1 MTRRLLATFVLL
13 IAIAGLARAQQSAED
28 LYRLGRQ
35 QFERS
40 LYDEAIQSFR
50 AAARAS
56 GESCAK
62 CYFGISNAYL
72 RIGNPAASL
81 QNADIGIQQAKD
93 NAERA
98 GAHDLKGRILLLQA
112 GDDPQQLELAEHE
125 FREAMKLSPAR
136 VEARFN
142 LGLALLRQYKDKD
155 GLREIQTY
163 LADAPKGENADW
175 ARKLLAHPT
184 RLRATFAPDFKITT
198 ADGKTISLDQFAG
211 KYVVLDFW
219 ATWCPPCVASM
230 GDLRALHKKYA
241 DRLVLISI
249 SDDEDHDAWQH
260 FLSANEHKLDWPQF
274 FDMNHRIGSLYGINK
289 MPTYVVIDEEGAIV
303 QRVIGVNSKVS
314 VFSQLKAMIDGLMG
328 EKSSSPSE

>member
-1 MTRRLLATFVLL
+1 MTRHLLAIIV
-13 IAIAGLARAQQSAED
+13 IIAGSVGIAQTQQSAEE

-40 LYDEAIQSFR
+40 NYDQAIESFR
-50 AAARAS
+50 AAAHAS

-72 RIGNPAASL
+72 RIGYPAASL
-81 QNADIGIQQAKD
+81 QSAEIGIQQSKD
-93 NAERA
+93 DVERA

-112 GDDPQQLELAEHE
+112 GDDLQQLELAENE
-125 FREAMKLSPAR
+125 FREAIRLSPAR

-142 LGLALLRQYKDKD
+142 LGLTLLRQYKDNE
-155 GLREIQTY
+155 GVREIQTY
-163 LADAPKGENADW
+163 LAEAPKGENADW

-184 RLRATFAPDFKITT
+184 RLRATFAPDFEITT
-198 ADGKTISLDQFAG
+198 TDGKTISLHQLTG

-219 ATWCPPCVASM
+219 ATWCPPCIYSM
-230 GDLRALHKKYA
+230 GDLRELHKKYA

-249 SDDEDHDAWQH
+249 SDDEDQQAWRR
-260 FLSANEHKLDWPQF
+260 FLKANEQKLDWPQY
-274 FDMNHRIGSLYGINK
+274 FDTNHRIGSLFGINK

-314 VFSQLKAMIDGLMG
+314 VFSQLKNTIDRMLA
-328 EKSSSPSE
+328 EKSSSSSE

>member
-1 MTRRLLATFVLL
+1 MTRRLLAIFVLL
-13 IAIAGLARAQQSAED
+13 VGSAGLAQTQQSAED

-50 AAARAS
+50 AAAHAS

-72 RIGNPAASL
+72 RMGNPAASL
-81 QNADIGIQQAKD
+81 QSAEIGIQQAKD

-112 GDDPQQLELAEHE
+112 GDDPQQLEAAENE
-125 FREAMKLSPAR
+125 FREAIRLSPAR
-136 VEARFN
+136 LEARFN

-155 GLREIQTY
+155 GLDEIRTY

-175 ARKLLAHPT
+175 ARKILAHPT
-184 RLRATFAPDFKITT
+184 RLRATFAPDFQITT
-198 ADGKTISLDQFAG
+198 TDGKTISLDQLTG

-249 SDDEDHDAWQH
+249 SDDEDHEAWQH
-260 FLSANEHKLDWPQF
+260 FLSANEHKLDWPQY
-274 FDMNHRIGSLYGINK
+274 FDTNHRIGSLFGINK

-303 QRVIGVNSKVS
+303 QRVIGVNSKVN
-314 VFSQLKAMIDGLMG
+314 VFSQLKTTIDGLMG